1 MNEERAQ
8 VIRHPAG
15 IDRFVAQG
23 TDIELMKQQLFKESQ
38 GRELY
43 FQSVEDEEG
52 RLTLY
57 GYTRTQVMDRIYELA
72 YPVIKLLDDRSI
84 VKVKS
89 NRSVTDFFIIVQSRS
104 PANFIGKH
112 GMTLDAVEGLIAQT
126 VSRTFPR
133 WVSISVDID
142 NYRRKRQ
149 AYLEGLIRRV
159 VRDIERDHR
168 ERPIR
173 DLLPKERKFVHSYFT
188 NHPYL
193 TTESRG
199 ESRKRTLYIM
209 GRTDIKEV

>member
-1 MNEERAQ
+1 MSDE
-8 VIRHPAG
+8 IRQPAN

-23 TDIELMKQQLFKESQ
+23 ADEELMKQQLFKESQ

-52 RLTLY
+52 RTTMF
-57 GYTRTQVMDRIYELA
+57 GYPRTQVMDRIYELA
-72 YPVIKLLDDRSI
+72 YPVIKLLDDRAI
-84 VKVKS
+84 LKVKS
-89 NRSVTDFFIIVQSRS
+89 NRAVTDFFLIVQSRR
-104 PANFIGKH
+104 PASFIGKH
-112 GMTLDAVEGLIAQT
+112 GMTLDAVENLIAQT

-133 WVSISVDID
+133 WVSMSVDID

-159 VRDIERDHR
+159 IRDIERDHR

-173 DLLPKERKFVHSYFT
+173 DLLPKERKFVHAYFT

-199 ESRKRTLYIM
+199 EPRMRTLYIM
-209 GRTDIKEV
+209 ARPDIKEV

>member
-1 MNEERAQ
+1 MSDELQ
-8 VIRHPAG
+8 IRHPSG
-15 IDRFVAQG
+15 IDQFISQG
-23 TDIELMKQQLFKESQ
+23 TDVELMKQQLFKESQ

-43 FQSVEDEEG
+43 FQAMEDEEG
-52 RLTLY
+52 RTTLI
-57 GYTRTQVMDRIYELA
+57 GFPRTQVMDRIYELA
-72 YPVIKLLDDRSI
+72 YPVIKLLDDRAAI
-84 VKVKS
+84 KIKS
-89 NRSVTDFFIIVQSRS
+89 NRAVTDYFIIVQSRR
-104 PANFIGKH
+104 PALYIGKH
-112 GMTLDAVEGLIAQT
+112 GMTLDAVESLISQI

-193 TTESRG
+193 TTQSRG
-199 ESRKRTLYIM
+199 EGRRRTLFVTP
-209 GRTDIKEV
+209 REDIKEV